1 MAMLK
6 TATGALNPV
15 VHCVS
20 TISHCMKAVRLLQQ
34 SDAKTALAATKPFC
48 LSLYRLRKN
57 GFDRTAVPEK
67 PLMLPPF
74 VKLQIEARAWAKQ
87 QERQT
92 KQPFQS
98 PF

>member
-1 MAMLK
+1 MATLK

-15 VHCVS
+15 VHAVS
-20 TISHCMKAVRLLQQ
+20 GIAHCMKAVRLLQQ
-34 SDAKTALAATKPFC
+34 TGPRPPLPPPPFC
-48 LSLYRLRKN
+48 LSLHRLKQR
-57 GFDRTAVPEK
+57 GFDRTAPPAS

-74 VKLQIEARAWAKQ
+74 VKLQIEAKAYMEQ
-87 QERQT
+87 QKRLA